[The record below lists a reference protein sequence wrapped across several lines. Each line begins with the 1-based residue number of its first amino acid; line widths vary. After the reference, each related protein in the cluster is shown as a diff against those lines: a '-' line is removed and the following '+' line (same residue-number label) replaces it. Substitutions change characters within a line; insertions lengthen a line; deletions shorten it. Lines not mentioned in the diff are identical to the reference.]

1 MTRPHALAAFLL
13 PLLLLLLPAPVA
25 ADPRQTLSEAW
36 TKFLAVESFRAT
48 ITNLDDGKQ
57 MATMEFQAPNRY
69 RIHTAGGPSIV
80 VIGDDGYMDMG
91 GRVMKVPLPVEK
103 MTAQY
108 RDESV
113 LERLQEDMVIEDLGT
128 ETLHGER
135 MRKLR
140 YVQTKPEKSDT
151 TAWISS
157 KTGLIAQLES
167 TSGSGRGQAR
177 MQMRYTNYN
186 DPAIDIQPPR

>member
-1 MTRPHALAAFLL
+1 MNRPHALAAFLL
-13 PLLLLLLPAPVA
+13 PLLLLLLPSPAA
-25 ADPRQTLSEAW
+25 ADPRQALTEAW
-36 TKFLAVESFRAT
+36 TEFLAVKSFRVT
-48 ITNLDDGKQ
+48 MTNLDDGKQ

-69 RIHTAGGPSIV
+69 RMNTPGGPSIV
-80 VIGDDGYMDMG
+80 IIGNDGYMDMG
-91 GRVMKVPLPVEK
+91 GRMMKVPVPVEK

-108 RDESV
+108 RDEKF
-113 LERLQEDMVIEDLGT
+113 LEEMQDDMVIEDLGT
-128 ETLHGER
+128 ETLDGKV

-151 TAWISS
+151 VAWITQD
-157 KTGLIAQLES
+157 TGLIHQLES
-167 TSGSGRGQAR
+167 TSGAGRRQAR